1 MITIGFSIGH
11 DKGAVLIVDGQ
22 VKFGISQE
30 RLSRIKHDG
39 AWKNET
45 TPDYDIPFASINYCL
60 DAYDIKYTDVDLY
73 VYNFTEDYKLA
84 SDSVE
89 QQFSNQTGLTVDKL
103 VYVPHHLAH
112 ACSAFYSSGFDDAAV
127 IVVDAM
133 GSVYNNKT
141 MEWYKDQGYP
151 YKNGQV
157 AEGHSIFH
165 FSRNSY
171 KEVYKK
177 WVSYPMHHT
186 DHPEWDKGA
195 SLGYFYGTGTR
206 QLVYNTENNTW
217 AAGKLMGL
225 ASYADDEWLKCEPD
239 LIDINHL
246 TKTFKVHGW
255 PHFYRPEV
263 DYKSSFQDRA
273 NLAGL
278 YQRSLER
285 GVMML
290 TDYVKRNIKTDNLCV
305 AGGCF
310 LNCNTNE
317 KLVKSG
323 LFKDY
328 FFLPPADDSGIPLG
342 CAWFGQLT
350 LGLGEFVPP
359 RLKSAY
365 FGKTYS
371 DHDVTHGIYG
381 YMNDTQNHNFTVRR
395 FDSEDEQLDIV
406 AKMLADNKV
415 IGYFSGGSE
424 IGPRALGHRSILASP
439 NPVWMK
445 EYINAEIKKREWYRP
460 FAPSVLEDYAT
471 DIFELKFYSPF
482 MLVTSQVNSDWI
494 SRIPAV
500 VHIDNTSRF
509 QSVSKNVNPK
519 YYSLIDKFRF
529 LTGIPLLLN
538 TSFNGNDE
546 PIVESPYDAI
556 RCFYRNKLDAL
567 CIENYLITNLK
578 K

>member
-1 MITIGFSIGH
+1 MITLGFSIGH
-11 DKGAVLIVDGQ
+11 DKGAVLIIDGE
-22 VKFGISQE
+22 VKIGISQE

-39 AWKNET
+39 AWKT
-45 TPDYDIPFASINYCL
+45 ATVPDYDIPFASIDYCL
-60 DAYDIKYTDVDLY
+60 KEYNLTYKDVNLY
-73 VYNFTEDYKLA
+73 VYNFTEDYKPA

-89 QQFSNQTGLTVDKL
+89 KDFISRTGLTVDDL
-103 VYVPHHLAH
+103 LYIPHHLAH
-112 ACSAFYSSGFDDAAV
+112 ACSAFYSSGFEDSAV

-141 MEWYKDQGYP
+141 AEWYKNYE
-151 YKNGQV
+151 YNYHVGQV

-177 WVSYPMHHT
+177 WVSYPMHQVEHKDWSNGT
-186 DHPEWDKGA
+186 

-206 QLVYNTENNTW
+206 QLVYNAETNTW

-225 ASYADDEWLKCEPD
+225 ASYADTEWLKNEPD
-239 LIDINHL
+239 LIEINHS
-246 TKTFKVHGW
+246 TKTFKVSGW
-255 PHFYRPEV
+255 PHFYRPQI

-285 GVMML
+285 GIMML
-290 TDYVKRNIKTDNLCV
+290 TDYAKRNINTENLCV

-328 FFLPPADDSGIPLG
+328 FFLPPSDDSGIPLG
-342 CAWFGQLT
+342 CAWFGQFK
-350 LGLGEFVPP
+350 LGFGNVVSQ
-359 RLKSAY
+359 KMKHAY
-365 FGKTYS
+365 FGKTYT
-371 DHDVTHGIYG
+371 DNDITYGIHK
-381 YMNDTQNHNFTVRR
+381 YMNDVQNHNFVVRH
-395 FDSEDEQLDIV
+395 FDNEDEQLDMV

-460 FAPSVLEDYAT
+460 FAPSVLEEWAT
-471 DIFELKFYSPF
+471 DVFELKFYSPF
-482 MLVTSQVNSDWI
+482 MLVTSQVTREWK

-500 VHIDNTSRF
+500 VHVDNTSRF
-509 QSVSKNVNPK
+509 QSVSKNVNPR
-519 YYSLIDKFRF
+519 YYSLIDKFKF

-556 RCFYRNKLDAL
+556 RCFHRNKLDAL
-567 CIENYLITNLK
+567 CIENYVITTLK
-578 K
+578 